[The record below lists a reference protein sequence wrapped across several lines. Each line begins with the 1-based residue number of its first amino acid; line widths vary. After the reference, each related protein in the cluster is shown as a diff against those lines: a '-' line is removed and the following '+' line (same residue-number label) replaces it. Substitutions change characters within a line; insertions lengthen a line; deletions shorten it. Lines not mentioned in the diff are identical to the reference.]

1 MSSPLPTAA
10 RLADLPAEPLITHEY
25 ERNRPAVLAAQRERH
40 GAVAPVDLLGQPVW
54 LVLDH
59 TEAMRVLTDEAHW
72 KKAPA
77 HWRAYR
83 EGAVP
88 RDWPLRFVVDSE
100 MVTFFDDERH
110 AAARAAIDAAIAPY
124 QGEGAEAGR
133 LRELITAHADQ
144 LISFLSA
151 GGGGRG
157 MADLCGQYARPLP
170 LMVANH
176 LLGLP
181 DAEGDDVLMDVWRVL
196 DAGPEAPMA
205 VHRLLADLRELVEEK
220 RRHPGD
226 DIPSRLL
233 AHAPDASTDEHA
245 LHLNMILVTTAESTG
260 ALLAGSLVHAL
271 ATDTLDEV
279 DPRELIER
287 TAVANPPMQNL
298 SLRFAAADTP
308 LGGVTVAAG
317 DPVMVSPA
325 AAHAC
330 PHFTGTDDAPHLA
343 FGAGPHA
350 CPARPLAETIVT
362 IGIERVRER
371 FGELRLALPPDQLP
385 WRFTPLVTGLRSLPV
400 RYDVAAPAAQ
410 PAPAA
415 AEPQPA
421 PPERRSAFWRLLA
434 TLRGGR

>member
-10 RLADLPAEPLITHEY
+10 RLADLPADPLFTHDY
-25 ERNRPAVLAAQRERH
+25 ERRRPAVLAALRERH

-59 TEAMRVLTDEAHW
+59 GEAMRVLTDEERW
-72 KKAPA
+72 KKAPT

-100 MVTFFDDERH
+100 MVVFFDDERRV
-110 AAARAAIDAAIAPY
+110 AARAAIDAALAPY
-124 QGEGAEAGR
+124 QGEGAEAER
-133 LRELITAHADQ
+133 LTGLISGHADS

-205 VHRLLADLRELVEEK
+205 VHRLLVGLRELVEEK
-220 RRHPGD
+220 RRRPGD
-226 DIPSRLL
+226 DVPSRLL
-233 AHAPDASTDEHA
+233 AHAPDASTEEHA
-245 LHLNMILVTTAESTG
+245 LHLNMILITTAESTG

-271 ATDTLDEV
+271 ATNTLAETE
-279 DPRELIER
+279 PRELIER
-287 TAVANPPMQNL
+287 TAISNPPMQNL
-298 SLRFAAADTP
+298 SLRFAAADTR
-308 LGGVTVAAG
+308 LGDVTVAAG
-317 DPVMVSPA
+317 DPVIVSPA

-330 PHFTGTDDAPHLA
+330 PHFTGDEAAPHLA

-371 FGELRLALPPDQLP
+371 FGELTLAMPPDQLP
-385 WRFTPLVTGLRSLPV
+385 WRVTPLVTGLRSLPV
-400 RYDVAAPAAQ
+400 RYSVATPEPGPAAPAV
-410 PAPAA
+410 
-415 AEPQPA
+415 EPSA
-421 PPERRSAFWRLLA
+421 PERRPAFWRLLA
-434 TLRGGR
+434 TLRGAR